1 MLIYYYYTNSKYSKL
16 LSKEI
21 DCLFDIYKKTYKVR
35 VTDEKSLKYTIG
47 NVLFNCS
54 RAVNNKQDIIVFVKN
69 KRFFSEGIII
79 DGKRCKIKL
88 SYDFFIK
95 VLDVLEAED
104 YIDVVTGG
112 DFIYKE
118 HTDTKGDT
126 HYINTGKRNSSYFII
141 KSKLDELVRD
151 KVVKYEMSNVL
162 ILRDEDKND
171 MEFKP
176 TQLQL
181 QDIDFLRGF
190 NSHIAE
196 FEFKDKNGD
205 IIAEPFLRR
214 IFNTS
219 FELGGRFYTQSGVV
233 QTMTPEDRLKVT
245 INGKKVKEID
255 VSALHPSII
264 ASKAGIK
271 VDYDPYDFEVPAN
284 IDYEA
289 IEEHKKK
296 YGKFMYNPVRN
307 LNKICVLLAINNR
320 TRGAAINSINKK
332 IRDDHRLPEKDRMY
346 YGINELD
353 VNLLYVNME
362 NRNIGISES
371 FGSNQGA
378 IMQFYDS
385 MWMERVLSY
394 IVQADIPA
402 IPIHDSILCPAEHA
416 SEVER
421 FMELAYKQ
429 SFGDTYNFKVKV
441 KQAE

>member
-1 MLIYYYYTNSKYSKL
+1 MLLYYYYTNSKYTKL

-21 DCLFDIYKKTYKVR
+21 EDFIVMYKKYYKVR
-35 VTDEKSLKYTIG
+35 VTDEKSLRYTIG
-47 NVLFNCS
+47 NILFNMTRS
-54 RAVNNKQDIIVFVKN
+54 VNNKQSDIVFIQD
-69 KRFFSEGIII
+69 KRFFVGGVII
-79 DGKRCKIKL
+79 DGRRCA
-88 SYDFFIK
+88 IK
-95 VLDVLEAED
+95 VSYTFFVKMLEILEKED
-104 YIDVVTGG
+104 FLQIITGG
-112 DFIYKE
+112 AFIYKE
-118 HTDTKGDT
+118 HTDSLGEVHK
-126 HYINTGKRNSSYFII
+126 IPTGKRSSSVIVLKN
-141 KSKLDELVRD
+141 KSVDLLED

-205 IIAEPFLRR
+205 VIAEPFLRR

-402 IPIHDSILCPAEHA
+402 IPIHDSILCPEENA

-421 FMELAYKQ
+421 YMELAYKQ